1 MFLNVILI
9 AFSLKACIWLLGF
22 LMQVLHLFQNSMHCY
37 SNQVIFSRHV
47 EVHNEGAIDFY
58 KKFGFD
64 IVETKE
70 QYCQRI
76 EPADAHVLR
85 KTLRR
90 PSSNGLPPESK
101 S

>member
-1 MFLNVILI
+1 
-9 AFSLKACIWLLGF
+9 
-22 LMQVLHLFQNSMHCY
+22 MQVLHLFQCTV
-37 SNQVIFSRHV
+37 NQVIFSRHV

-101 S
+101 SETAVNSGARSAASQ